1 MLDSGNTAWLL
12 ASTALVLLM
21 TPGLA
26 FFYGGLTRSK
36 STLNMMMMSFV
47 SIGIVSLLWFL
58 YGFSWSFGPTFHS
71 FVGDFHFF
79 GLQHLTTNGSAGTA
93 DPTNKGSFLGAVG
106 NFATGVPDIVFV
118 AFQLMFAI
126 ITVALISGAIAD
138 RTKFSAWC
146 IFSVVWASI
155 VYFPVAHWVF
165 YFGTAASASTKHLGN
180 GAANATVYGSGGWIV
195 NRLGALDFAG
205 GTAVH
210 INAGAAAL
218 ALCLVLGRRKGW
230 PTTPMRPHNVPSVL
244 LGAGLLWFGWFG
256 FNAGSALTAGGLAG
270 QAFMNTQLATAV
282 GGLAWIATEWV
293 RDGRPTTVGFA
304 SGAVAGLV
312 GITPACG
319 SVNSFGAVILGVVV
333 GIVCALAVG
342 MKYKLG
348 FDDSLDVVGVHL
360 VGGIVGTLFVG
371 FFATA
376 AVDGVG
382 VDGLFYGG
390 GGKQLGIQA
399 IAAAAVFA
407 YSFTLA
413 FIIGKVIDMTIGF
426 RIPEE
431 AEVDGIDNA
440 EHSETAYDFT
450 NLTGTGG
457 SLSHAVAA
465 VSHSGSPTTSTTGA
479 GA

>member
-12 ASTALVLLM
+12 TSSALVLLM

-47 SIGIVSLLWFL
+47 SIGIVSVLWLL
-58 YGFSWSFGPTFHS
+58 YGFSWAFGPTFHS
-71 FVGDFHFF
+71 FVGDFHFG
-79 GLQHLTTNGSAGTA
+79 GLRHLTTNGGAGVA
-93 DPTNKGSFLGAVG
+93 DPSDPSGKTLLPGAVG

-138 RTKFSAWC
+138 RAKFSAWC
-146 IFSVVWASI
+146 VFSVLWASI

-165 YFGTAASASTKHLGN
+165 YFGTAAGPDDALGSA
-180 GAANATVYGSGGWIV
+180 AANLTKYGSGGWIV

-218 ALCLVLGRRKGW
+218 ALCLVLGKRKGW
-230 PTTPMRPHNVPSVL
+230 PKTPMRPHNVPSVL

-256 FNAGSALTAGGLAG
+256 FNAGSALLANGLAG
-270 QAFMNTQLATAV
+270 QAFINTQIATAV

-293 RDGRPTTVGFA
+293 KDGRPTTVGFA

-312 GITPACG
+312 AITPACG
-319 SVNSFGAVILGVVV
+319 SINSIGALVLGIVV
-333 GIVCALAVG
+333 GIICALAVG
-342 MKYKLG
+342 LKYKLG

-371 FFATA
+371 FMATA
-376 AVDGVG
+376 AVNGVG

-390 GGKQLGIQA
+390 GGHQLGVQA
-399 IAAAAVFA
+399 IAAAAVFG
-407 YSFTLA
+407 YSFTVS
-413 FIIGKVIDMTIGF
+413 FILGKLIDKTIGF
-426 RIPEE
+426 RISEE
-431 AEVDGIDNA
+431 AEIDGIDNA
-440 EHSETAYDFT
+440 EHSETGYDFS
-450 NLTGTGG
+450 NLGG
-457 SLSHAVAA
+457 GASTL
-465 VSHSGSPTTSTTGA
+465 TTSSMGA
-479 GA
+479 